1 MRGSVITNGARDQ
14 KEEKGDVAK
23 AEKGGKAAV
32 LSGRCRSEEG
42 EVGLQLQREV
52 GPKAPS

>member
-1 MRGSVITNGARDQ
+1 MRGSVITKGTRDK

-42 EVGLQLQREV
+42 EVGPQLQRDV